1 MELFTII
8 SQTEDKIVV
17 KPVTINIEDYRI
29 ERDNETGIIT
39 YKKIKEVFVYKMAD
53 LDDIDLTYS
62 KII

>member
-39 YKKIKEVFVYKMAD
+39 
-53 LDDIDLTYS
+53 
-62 KII
+62 